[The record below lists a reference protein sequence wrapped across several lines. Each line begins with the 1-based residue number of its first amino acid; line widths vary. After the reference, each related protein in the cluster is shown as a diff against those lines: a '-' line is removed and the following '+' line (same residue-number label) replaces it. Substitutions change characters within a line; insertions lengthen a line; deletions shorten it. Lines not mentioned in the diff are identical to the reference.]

1 VVGFL
6 AKEIMF
12 AQTRTPP
19 EQMPLPKGGV
29 CRRHNSCALPDPGDC
44 RGEHGYAD
52 AGQKAT
58 HSSRLRGQLKQYGG
72 PNAAVLEQMPLGLNR
87 RDSHSQP
94 LVNERVCPP

>member
-29 CRRHNSCALPDPGDC
+29 SGAL
-44 RGEHGYAD
+44 
-52 AGQKAT
+52 
-58 HSSRLRGQLKQYGG
+58 
-72 PNAAVLEQMPLGLNR
+72 LE
-87 RDSHSQP
+87 
-94 LVNERVCPP
+94 VNEGMRAQRRK